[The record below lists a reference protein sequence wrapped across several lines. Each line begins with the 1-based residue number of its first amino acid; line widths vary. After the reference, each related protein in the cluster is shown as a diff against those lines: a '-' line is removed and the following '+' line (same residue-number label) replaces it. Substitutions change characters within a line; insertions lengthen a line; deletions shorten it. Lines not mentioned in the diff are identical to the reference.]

1 MKKQLIIAS
10 AFAPLFLSSIGQ
22 GYAAFSEST
31 GSLATTASISQTV
44 TLGTLPTYSTI
55 AGSLTGATSLTVN
68 TGSDITFN
76 PAGDIR
82 VTLPASTV
90 VTPATGTGFDLTA
103 LTTASATV
111 TTGLGENE
119 SSNGA
124 VEFGISSVGL
134 HFDKPIKVEIPVP
147 GVTASTITVKVKH
160 GGSSS
165 YVTTGLTNS
174 SSATCTSGV
183 PSVASNVATVTNGV
197 ATIYSCAASTFVAYS
212 TATPSSGSSA
222 GAGGAGANTANYPI
236 MGGLLSGDSDL
247 VGELLNSA
255 PLENFINLDDLLFE
269 DIDGNWAMDYI
280 QKLAQRGIVNNTTTF
295 NPEGELTRAEFIKMA
310 LNTSGDSLDDTLQS
324 EFDDVTSSHSLGLFV
339 ANAVKKG
346 IVDATSDLFRPDD
359 SITRAEAMKILMN
372 VLDEGVLDTEESSFS
387 DVDPSL
393 DLAKYIEAAAEMGIV
408 SGQEIDGK
416 TYFRPNDSIT
426 RAEIAKVLANAF
438 KL

>member
-134 HFDKPIKVEIPVP
+134 HFDKPNKVEIPVP

-212 TATPSSGSSA
+212 TATPSSGSNA
-222 GAGGAGANTANYPI
+222 GAGGGGGNTANYPI
-236 MGGLLSGDSDL
+236 MGGLLSGNSDL
-247 VGELLNSA
+247 V
-255 PLENFINLDDLLFE
+255 
-269 DIDGNWAMDYI
+269 
-280 QKLAQRGIVNNTTTF
+280 
-295 NPEGELTRAEFIKMA
+295 
-310 LNTSGDSLDDTLQS
+310 
-324 EFDDVTSSHSLGLFV
+324 
-339 ANAVKKG
+339 
-346 IVDATSDLFRPDD
+346 
-359 SITRAEAMKILMN
+359 
-372 VLDEGVLDTEESSFS
+372 
-387 DVDPSL
+387 
-393 DLAKYIEAAAEMGIV
+393 
-408 SGQEIDGK
+408 
-416 TYFRPNDSIT
+416 
-426 RAEIAKVLANAF
+426 
-438 KL
+438 